1 MAEEIEIVDLE
12 AYSKEGR
19 PVPKD
24 KKYRIKIDREVYVVE
39 KECMTG
45 RELLTLAGKKPPE
58 KYQLNMKLKGGKV
71 EPISLD
77 EKVCFTKSGV
87 EKFMTLPLDQT
98 EGQVTRK
105 QFDLLD
111 EDVEFLESLGLPWET
126 LSESTGRWIL
136 IHAYPVCEGYNAEKL
151 TVAVKIE
158 PGYPR
163 TQLDMAYFFP
173 ALSRS
178 DGQAIGATSVQ
189 QIESKSYQ
197 RWSRHRT
204 RQNPWREGIDNLS
217 THMSLVSYWF
227 KQEFEKKPNA
237 VPA

>member
-1 MAEEIEIVDLE
+1 MAQEIEIIDLE
-12 AYSKEGR
+12 VYSKEGR

-45 RELLTLAGKKPPE
+45 RELLALGGKKPPE

-71 EPISLD
+71 DPISLD
-77 EKVCFTKSGV
+77 EKVCFTKPGV

-98 EGQVTRK
+98 EGQGTRK

-126 LSESTGRWIL
+126 LSEPTGRWIL
-136 IHAYPVCEGYNAEKL
+136 IYDYPVCEGYNVKKL
-151 TVAVKIE
+151 TVAIKVE

-178 DGQAIGATSVQ
+178 DGQVIGATSAQ
-189 QIESKSYQ
+189 QIGSKSYQ

-204 RQNPWREGIDNLS
+204 GENPWREGIDNLS

-227 KQEFEKKPNA
+227 RQEFEKKPNA

>member
-1 MAEEIEIVDLE
+1 MEQEIEIIDLE
-12 AYSKEGR
+12 AYSKEGK

-39 KECMTG
+39 RECMTG
-45 RELLTLAGKKPPE
+45 RELLALAGKNPPE
-58 KYQLNMKLKGGKV
+58 RYQLNMKLKGGKV
-71 EPISLD
+71 DPINLD
-77 EKVCFTKSGV
+77 EKVCFTKAGV

-98 EGQVTRK
+98 EGQETRR
-105 QFDLLD
+105 QFDLLE
-111 EDVEFLESLGLPWET
+111 EDIEFLESLGLRWET

-136 IHAYPVCEGYNAEKL
+136 IHNYPICEGYNAEKL
-151 TVAVKIE
+151 AVAIKFE

-173 ALSRS
+173 PLSRC
-178 DGQAIGATSVQ
+178 DGQAIGATSTQ
-189 QIESKSYQ
+189 QIDGKSYQ

-204 RQNPWREGIDNLS
+204 SQNPWRDGIDNLS

-227 KQEFEKKPNA
+227 RQEFEKKPNA